1 MMKVMEQHAFGSIVL
16 QGKSHFP
23 LRTNHMFDLYR
34 ETLKSYLDLIYQSRS
49 CDIRESAEFN
59 GDGRS
64 FLHAN
69 HEQTHTEMKFH
80 KSSKP
85 IRTKSQSLKI
95 PQTHRIENTYECT
108 ESGKAI
114 FKKPQLMEHKIIHT
128 GKKTHGCSVYGMQCP
143 RSSSSLN
150 ISTLTVGRNLPCANL
165 MHAASVGK
173 PFSGN
178 FSLLNIKRAS

>member
-1 MMKVMEQHAFGSIVL
+1 
-16 QGKSHFP
+16 
-23 LRTNHMFDLYR
+23 MFDLDGK
-34 ETLKSYLDLIYQSRS
+34 TLKSYLDLIYQSRS
-49 CDIRESAEFN
+49 CDIREPAEFN

-95 PQTHRIENTYECT
+95 QETHRIENAYECT

-114 FKKPQLMEHKIIHT
+114 LKKPQLMEHKRIHT
-128 GKKTHGCSVYGMQCP
+128 GKKPHGCSVWE
-143 RSSSSLN
+143 
-150 ISTLTVGRNLPCANL
+150 NLFQEVQA
-165 MHAASVGK
+165 H
-173 PFSGN
+173 
-178 FSLLNIKRAS
+178 

>member
-1 MMKVMEQHAFGSIVL
+1 
-16 QGKSHFP
+16 
-23 LRTNHMFDLYR
+23 MFDLYR

-128 GKKTHGCSVYGMQCP
+128 GKKTHGCSVYGKTFSKKFKLTEHQHTHSGEKPPMCKPHACSECGKAFLRKFQLTKHQKSLIGNKPHMCRMYGKHSP
-143 RSSSSLN
+143 ESS
-150 ISTLTVGRNLPCANL
+150 G
-165 MHAASVGK
+165 
-173 PFSGN
+173 
-178 FSLLNIKRAS
+178 